1 MRWEGHPGHQQRFCG
16 PGRLEGET
24 KGRGPHLNR
33 IKLPG
38 RRERARSEEGF
49 ARADAAMIA
58 GMLPPRT
65 GIHDRPMLRPKEQA
79 PPPGNPLQRRLGLK
93 SQYWRE
99 GAHAIRSG
107 RSSAGSRCRGV
118 VSRKCERHNRITR
131 PWPDAGWSA
140 RPSPESRSS
149 ARCRPSGGNA
159 EDFSSCGTPRLS
171 TSVMVREPCD

>member
-1 MRWEGHPGHQQRFCG
+1 MVDTKRRPSRTSTAFCG
-16 PGRLEGET
+16 PGRLEGEN
-24 KGRGPHLNR
+24 KARGPHLNQ

-38 RRERARSEEGF
+38 RRKRARSEEGF
-49 ARADAAMIA
+49 ARADAAMSA
-58 GMLPPRT
+58 RMLPPRT

-93 SQYWRE
+93 PQHWRE

-131 PWPDAGWSA
+131 PQPDAGLSA
-140 RPSPESRSS
+140 RLLRKASPVHAAALGRE
-149 ARCRPSGGNA
+149 CGGLLQLRNA
-159 EDFSSCGTPRLS
+159 PTALVGDGP
-171 TSVMVREPCD
+171 